1 MKRVFDLIVSSC
13 ALIVLSPLLVAIGLA
28 VSLSS
33 PGPAL
38 YRGVRV
44 GRNGCEFTIFKFRSM
59 RVEPAPL
66 SEITIHRDPR
76 VTATGRLLRASKLD
90 ELPQL
95 WNVIRGEMSL
105 VGPRPEAPRY
115 VATYTPEQRD
125 VLSVRPGVT
134 GLTQIYF
141 RHEERLLNGSHPE
154 RYYQTALLPA
164 KLEID
169 RYYARHHSVW
179 LDLKIIALTVVALFR
194 PLTPPAKP
202 PFTALAVADAAPP
215 EPDPVS

>member
-1 MKRVFDLIVSSC
+1 MSD
-13 ALIVLSPLLVAIGLA
+13 
-28 VSLSS
+28 
-33 PGPAL
+33 
-38 YRGVRV
+38 
-44 GRNGCEFTIFKFRSM
+44 
-59 RVEPAPL
+59 
-66 SEITIHRDPR
+66 ITIHADPR

-115 VATYTPEQRD
+115 VAAYTPEQRE

-134 GLTQIYF
+134 GLAQIYF
-141 RHEERLLNGSHPE
+141 RHEERLLGGSHPE
-154 RYYQTALLPA
+154 RYYQTTLMPA

-169 RYYARHHSVW
+169 RYYARHHSFW

-202 PFTALAVADAAPP
+202 PFTVLRCGKVGAARTISGVMRKVPGMDHIAQTTDTVTDAAHLPTTTP
-215 EPDPVS
+215 RTPL

>member
-1 MKRVFDLIVSSC
+1 MKRLFDLVVSSC
-13 ALIVLSPLLVAIGLA
+13 ALIFLSPLLVAIALA
-28 VSLSS
+28 VRVSG

-44 GRNGCEFTIFKFRSM
+44 GRNGREFTILKFRSM
-59 RVEPAPL
+59 RTEPQAM
-66 SEITIHRDPR
+66 SEITIHADPR
-76 VTATGRLLRASKLD
+76 VTAIGRLLRASKLD

-115 VATYTPEQRD
+115 VAAYTTEQRE

-134 GLTQIYF
+134 GLAQIYF
-141 RHEERLLNGSHPE
+141 RHEERLLRGSHPE
-154 RYYQTALLPA
+154 RYYQTTVMPA

-169 RYYARHHSVW
+169 RYYARHHSFWV
-179 LDLKIIALTVVALFR
+179 DLKIIALTVVALFR
-194 PLTPPAKP
+194 PLTPPQKP
-202 PFTALAVADAAPP
+202 PFTVLAMADSASQ
-215 EPDPVS
+215 EPYPVS

>member
-1 MKRVFDLIVSSC
+1 MKRVCDVVVSSC
-13 ALIVLSPLLVAIGLA
+13 ALVVLSPLLIAIALA
-28 VSLSS
+28 VRLSS

-38 YRGVRV
+38 YRGARV
-44 GRNGCEFTIFKFRSM
+44 GRNGREFSILKFRSM
-59 RVEPAPL
+59 RVAPAPM
-66 SEITIHRDPR
+66 SDITVHADPR
-76 VTATGRLLRASKLD
+76 VTPTGRLLRASKVD

-115 VATYTPEQRD
+115 VVTYTAEQRD

-154 RYYQTALLPA
+154 RYYRTALLPA

-169 RYYARHHSVW
+169 RYYASHHSLW

-202 PFTALAVADAAPP
+202 PFTALAMAEPAPP
-215 EPDPVS
+215 EPHPVS